1 MFSAHT
7 FHLTII
13 SLLTLYNS
21 GNYFEKILIPL
32 AAMINLMIIIAARMH
47 YTADIIIGFVLSV
60 LIYCIYELYMRN
72 RFLQKMIE
80 SVKEE
85 NS

>member
-21 GNYFEKILIPL
+21 GTYFEKFLIPS
-32 AAMINLMIIIAARMH
+32 AAIINLMTIIAARMH
-47 YTADIIIGFVLSV
+47 YTADIIIGFVLSI

-72 RFLQKMIE
+72 RFLQNMIE